1 MSKPLSLAALLLSFA
16 ALGAE
21 PTVSVQADVV
31 FASTA
36 PGAVEPSLTKM
47 RDQMAPTKK
56 YLTLKRLDSK
66 RLELAQQKA
75 EAMPLPGG
83 KHAELTLQSLKDNV
97 ATVKVKTPSVEAV
110 HTVAKE
116 RSLYV
121 PAGQDNGGDV
131 WLVVSQPK

>member
-1 MSKPLSLAALLLSFA
+1 MSKLLAGVALLLSFA
-16 ALGAE
+16 AFAAE
-21 PTVSVQADVV
+21 PTVPVQADVV

-56 YLTLKRLDSK
+56 YLTMKRLDSK
-66 RLELAQQKA
+66 RLELLQAKMQ
-75 EAMPLPGG
+75 AMPLPGG
-83 KHAELTLQSLKDNV
+83 KQAELTLQSLKDNV

-110 HTVAKE
+110 HTVAREK
-116 RSLYV
+116 SLYV
-121 PAGQDNGGDV
+121 PAGTDNGGDV

>member
-1 MSKPLSLAALLLSFA
+1 MSKLLSGVALLFSFA
-16 ALGAE
+16 AVAAE
-21 PTVSVQADVV
+21 PAVPVQADVV

-56 YLTLKRLDSK
+56 YLTMKRLDSK
-66 RLELAQQKA
+66 RLELLQAKMQ
-75 EAMPLPGG
+75 AMPLPGG
-83 KHAELTLQSLKDNV
+83 KQAELTLQALKDNV

-116 RSLYV
+116 KSLYV
-121 PAGQDNGGDV
+121 PAGTDNGGDV